1 MTEETKARAIGL
13 NHVALEVD
21 DIDKAL
27 EFYGSIFEFSL
38 RGRSE
43 TAAFIEKTQRS
54 PTVDPKDKVKLF
66 KLAWD
71 AVGSEFAS
79 RHAQYEMF
87 YSGGEFVTRG
97 RSFNNY
103 DWDNVTDLVD
113 GLLGSYDL

>member
-1 MTEETKARAIGL
+1 MLPSSAKDFANPELA
-13 NHVALEVD
+13 AL
-21 DIDKAL
+21 IH
-27 EFYGSIFEFSL
+27 
-38 RGRSE
+38 
-43 TAAFIEKTQRS
+43 KTQKS
-54 PTVDPKDKVKLF
+54 PATDPEGRVKF
-66 KLAWD
+66 MKLAWD